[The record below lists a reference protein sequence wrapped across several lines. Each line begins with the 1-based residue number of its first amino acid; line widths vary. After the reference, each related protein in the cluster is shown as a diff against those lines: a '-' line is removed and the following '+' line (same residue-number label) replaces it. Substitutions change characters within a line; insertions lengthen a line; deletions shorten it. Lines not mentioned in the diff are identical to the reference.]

1 MRKFL
6 VCVDSDGTAMDTMN
20 IKHFQ
25 CFGPILTEVFGLLAE
40 REMALALWNRVNLYA
55 ATRGINRF
63 SGLAL
68 VLGKIQE
75 EVRPVEG
82 LEGYLCWTKETGEL
96 SNRALREALEQSG
109 NICMRRALDWSE
121 KVNEAIGKLPAS
133 ESGPFPGAAD
143 SLKLTKEYADIAVV
157 SSANPEAVAH
167 EWEYHGLSP
176 YVDMVYA
183 QDAGTKKECI
193 SKLCRMDYAP
203 GGILM
208 IGDAPGDL
216 EAAVHNGVFF
226 YPILVGKERESWQ
239 EYREEGL
246 GRLLGGT
253 FAGAYQSGLIERFWG
268 NLEK

>member
-6 VCVDSDGTAMDTMN
+6 VCVDSDGTAMDTMD
-20 IKHFQ
+20 IKHFR
-25 CFGPILTEVFGLLAE
+25 CFGPILTDVFDLE
-40 REMALALWNRVNLYA
+40 EEQEMALKLWNQVNLYS

-63 SGLAL
+63 AGLAL

-75 EVRPVEG
+75 EVRPVDG
-82 LEGYLCWTKETGEL
+82 LEGYLRWTKEAGEL
-96 SNRALREALEQSG
+96 SNRSLREALEQSG
-109 NICMRRALDWSE
+109 NVCMCRALDWSQR
-121 KVNEAIGKLPAS
+121 VNEAIGKLPAS
-133 ESGPFPGAAD
+133 ESGPFPGAAE
-143 SLKLTKEYADIAVV
+143 SLKLTRKYADIAVV

-176 YVDMVYA
+176 YADMVYA

-216 EAAVHNGVFF
+216 EAAAYNGVFF

-246 GRLLGGT
+246 DRLREGTFGGT
-253 FAGAYQSGLIERFWG
+253 YQDRLIERFWE
-268 NLEK
+268 NLKG